1 MLIDER
7 FAFITQGEAR
17 YQVLKYDPE
26 TGEPYDWDEAA
37 THDLVKETEFF
48 QSPPSPPTIPVP
60 VRQRVTKAAL
70 KLAAAQA
77 NLLGPVNDFIAQL
90 PFDAPAAILWAEAF
104 DFKRSDPIWDA
115 FAPQIGVTP
124 ADIDA
129 LFNAAGALDDYFG
142 GDWFR

>member
-1 MLIDER
+1 MPIDER
-7 FAFITQGEAR
+7 FAFITQDGIS

-37 THDLVKETEFF
+37 TFALVEGTEFF
-48 QSPPSPPTIPVP
+48 QNPPPSSDPAAP

-70 KLAAAQA
+70 KLAAGQA
-77 NLLGPVNDFIAQL
+77 GLLGPVNDFIAQL

-104 DFKRSDPIWDA
+104 DFKRSDPMWNA

-129 LFNAAGALDDYFG
+129 LFNAAGALDDSFG